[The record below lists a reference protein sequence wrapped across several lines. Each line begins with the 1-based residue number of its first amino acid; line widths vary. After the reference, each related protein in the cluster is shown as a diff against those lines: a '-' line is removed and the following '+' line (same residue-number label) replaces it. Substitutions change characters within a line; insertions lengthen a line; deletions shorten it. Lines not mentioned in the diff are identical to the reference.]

1 MNFTP
6 LTLLLVAMVLFAAV
20 TDLRWHK
27 IPNALTLPT
36 MVVGMLGHTLAD
48 GLGGFLFSFGGLVL
62 GLGVLLGFYVLG
74 GMAAGDVKLLGAV
87 GAILGPVEVFLV
99 FLMTA
104 ILGGLY
110 ALGVMVHQG
119 GLVGTVQQ
127 IGLIVKT
134 FFLTGKVGIAFVA
147 QNSTQPKLRYGL
159 VIALGTLTFQFWYW
173 IGVG

>member
-1 MNFTP
+1 MNLAA
-6 LTLLLVAMVLFAAV
+6 LTLLLFAVVLLAAV

-62 GLGVLLGFYVLG
+62 GLGVLLGFYALG

-104 ILGGLY
+104 VLGGLY

-119 GLVGTVQQ
+119 GLVGAVQR

-134 FFLTGKVGIAFVA
+134 FFLTRKVGIAFA
-147 QNSTQPKLRYGL
+147 SRSASQPKLRYGL

>member
-1 MNFTP
+1 MNVTA
-6 LTLLLVAMVLFAAV
+6 LTLLLFAVVLLAAV

-27 IPNALTLPT
+27 IPNALTFPT
-36 MVVGMLGHTLAD
+36 MAVGMLGHTLAE

-99 FLMTA
+99 FLMIA
-104 ILGGLY
+104 VLGGLY
-110 ALGVMVHQG
+110 AVGVLVHQG
-119 GLVGTVQQ
+119 GLVGTVQR
-127 IGLIVKT
+127 IGLIGKT
-134 FFLTGKVGIAFVA
+134 FFLTGKVGVAFA
-147 QNSTQPKLRYGL
+147 SRSASQPKLRYGL
-159 VIALGTLTFQFWYW
+159 VIALGTLTFQLWYW

>member
-1 MNFTP
+1 MTSTA
-6 LTLLLVAMVLFAAV
+6 LTFLLVAGVLLAAV

-27 IPNALTLPT
+27 IPNALTFPT
-36 MVVGMLGHTLAD
+36 MVFGLIGHILGD
-48 GLGGFLFSFGGLVL
+48 GLEGFLFSIGGLVL
-62 GLGVLLGFYVLG
+62 GLGLLLGFYILG

-104 ILGGLY
+104 VLGGLY
-110 ALGVMVHQG
+110 ALGVMVHQLG
-119 GLVGTVQQ
+119 ITGTIQQ
-127 IGLIVKT
+127 IGLIGKT
-134 FFLTGKVGIAFVA
+134 FFLTGKVGIAFA
-147 QNSTQPKLRYGL
+147 SRSASQPKLRYGL